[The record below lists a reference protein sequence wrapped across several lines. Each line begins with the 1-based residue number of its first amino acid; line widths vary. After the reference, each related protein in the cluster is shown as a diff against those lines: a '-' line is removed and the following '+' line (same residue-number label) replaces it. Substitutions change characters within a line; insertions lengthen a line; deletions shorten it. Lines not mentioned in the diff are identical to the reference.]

1 MRSSWTLTEAAKVL
15 RAPQHTLIHLC
26 EKRVV
31 VPDIEQARGRGS
43 SRKFSKRNLFDF
55 ALALEMRRL
64 EVPVSYVQA
73 VLSVVRAFEAE
84 ARTMLSEFTVPDSLL
99 GPTAPRLV
107 LTIVDGERLYF
118 TLGAK
123 KQQQIFGGVNI
134 RHPRVRG
141 RSRQHHR
148 NGRLQASDLQ
158 EELSAARTRTDV
170 DLSRIA
176 QELSVALTSTD
187 A

>member
-1 MRSSWTLTEAAKVL
+1 MRSSWTLTEAAKLL

-26 EKRVV
+26 EKNVV

-55 ALALEMRRL
+55 ALALELRRL

-73 VLSVVRAFEAE
+73 VLRVVRAFETE
-84 ARTMLSEFTVPDSLL
+84 ARTMLSDFTVPDSLF
-99 GPTAPRLV
+99 GPTAPRLI

-123 KQQQIFGGVNI
+123 KQPRIFGGVNI
-134 RHPRVRG
+134 RHPRLRG
-141 RSRQHHR
+141 RSRQHHGS
-148 NGRLQASDLQ
+148 GRLQANDLQ
-158 EELSAARTRTDV
+158 DELNAARIRTDV
-170 DLSRIA
+170 DLSKIA
-176 QELSVALTSTD
+176 QELSVVLTHI
-187 A
+187 